1 MTAAAVTVDPLSP
14 QVLEKNAVEMLERDR
29 WSREKL
35 DEFQDRRLRRLLE
48 HAVERSPYYREAL
61 GEDAAEA
68 PLGDLPTLP
77 KSLLL
82 NQFDRVV
89 TDPRLRRRDLEGFLG
104 AADAGELYHDEYR
117 IFSTSGTRGLS
128 GLFAYSQSEFA
139 HWVAVFLRSLS
150 PGCAPRRPGWSASGR
165 PARSICPARSPQPSR
180 RGIRGAPRLAVTTP
194 SRRWSPPSTGIDRR

>member
-1 MTAAAVTVDPLSP
+1 MTAAAVTIYPLSP

-35 DEFQDRRLRRLLE
+35 EEFQDRRLRRLLE

-61 GEDAAEA
+61 GEDAVEA
-68 PLGDLPTLP
+68 SLGDLPTLP
-77 KSLLL
+77 KSLLMD
-82 NQFDRVV
+82 QFDRVV

-117 IFSTSGTRGLS
+117 IFSTSGTSGLS

-139 HWVAVFLRSLS
+139 HWVAVFLRSLVRLGATAETRVVSIGAPSPLHLSRQVSRSS
-150 PGCAPRRPGWSASGR
+150 PGGAFGSAPTGGHHAHAGD
-165 PARSICPARSPQPSR
+165 
-180 RGIRGAPRLAVTTP
+180 G
-194 SRRWSPPSTGIDRR
+194 SPP